1 MNLQTMQSTTT
12 PLQPSSVTNTASP
25 VIVGTNFSNAGLS
38 LRSPS
43 PHLDNAI
50 KVVDSKI
57 ELTNCSI
64 SINNSD
70 AIEALMKISRLNSI
84 LLHKPSE
91 KMLSKYQALKEAY
104 EQYCV
109 IEALVLSGEDNND

>member
-1 MNLQTMQSTTT
+1 MSLQTMQSTTT
-12 PLQPSSVTNTASP
+12 PLQPSSVTNTVSS
-25 VIVGTNFSNAGLS
+25 ITTGTNFGNSGIS
-38 LRSPS
+38 LCNPS
-43 PHLDNAI
+43 PHLDHTI

-70 AIEALMKISRLNSI
+70 AVEALMKISRLNSI

-91 KMLSKYQALKEAY
+91 KMLSKFQALKEAY

-109 IEALVLSGEDNND
+109 IEALVISGEDKDD